1 MMASFSLQRSQIGIS
16 IIAGFP
22 SGVKPGPVAVV
33 VAGWSQRANHSQVVL
48 IFFLFLPCL
57 SCCLYSLYVMPYDM

>member
-1 MMASFSLQRSQIGIS
+1 MVASFSLQRSQIGIS

-33 VAGWSQRANHSQVVL
+33 VAGWSQRANHSQVVV
-48 IFFLFLPCL
+48 ITFPFL

>member
-1 MMASFSLQRSQIGIS
+1 MVASFSLQRSQIGIS

-22 SGVKPGPVAVV
+22 SGVNPGPGAVV

-48 IFFLFLPCL
+48 IFFSFPLLL
-57 SCCLYSLYVMPYDM
+57 SVFSICHAV

>member
-1 MMASFSLQRSQIGIS
+1 MVASFSLQRSQIGIS

-33 VAGWSQRANHSQVVL
+33 VAGWSQRANHSQVLV
-48 IFFLFLPCL
+48 IFFVPSFPLLL
-57 SCCLYSLYVMPYDM
+57 SVFSVCHAV

>member
-33 VAGWSQRANHSQVVL
+33 VAGWSQRANHSQVVV
-48 IFFLFLPCL
+48 IAFPFL
-57 SCCLYSLYVMPYDM
+57 SCCLYSVYVMSYDM